1 MNISNSNLKIKFA
14 DVFLFTSLFPFV
26 SFNLTNLDTQPF
38 TFFVGTFGI
47 IFSLCRFQ
55 INKVFRISLILVLIA
70 LFVSSFSVEGV
81 DKFVIRGLY
90 NYLSI
95 FFYLFIFSYLYK
107 ENLINNKLIIFA
119 NYVYIFFAILQIYF
133 PWIIDIFVPSRV
145 GNTFFQGRGL
155 SSLTPE
161 PTHLAITLTLI
172 SFLLLIN
179 SGYKFGKNLFLH
191 ILNLVSI
198 FAIARS
204 TSILLIFAVSLILI
218 FLFTIGKALTY
229 KYLKVFFSVAV
240 LSSIGIAYSIIAKTR
255 IFRILK
261 TINIDD
267 FYTNILILFIND
279 KSISF
284 RIQHLLVPFLAF
296 FKDFGMPHAFNGLK
310 ESAESLSSEL
320 SAFQELTT
328 VTKFMS
334 FMGDWVYSLGLPG
347 IIAFLLIF
355 VPLFRNK
362 IVPNYL
368 LIIFLTLLTT
378 SVPVSMPLV
387 PAVVAGLYYKNEYQR
402 DNKIN
407 FESFEFSQNKNFM
420 NK

>member
-14 DVFLFTSLFPFV
+14 DVFLFTSLFPFI

-47 IFSLCRFQ
+47 IFSLCSFQ

-70 LFVSSFSVEGV
+70 LFISSFSVEGA
-81 DKFVIRGLY
+81 DRFVIRGLY

-107 ENLINNKLIIFA
+107 ENLINNKLVIFA
-119 NYVYIFFAILQIYF
+119 NYVYIFFAIVQIYF
-133 PWIIDIFVPSRV
+133 PSIIDFFVPSRV

-161 PTHLAITLTLI
+161 PTHFAVTLTLI

-179 SGYKFGKNLFLH
+179 SGYKFRKNLFLH
-191 ILNLVSI
+191 ILNLFSI
-198 FAIARS
+198 TAIARS
-204 TSILLIFAVSLILI
+204 TSILLIFAISLFLI
-218 FLFTIGKALTY
+218 FLFTIGKAFTY
-229 KYLKVFFSVAV
+229 KYLKVFLSVAV
-240 LSSIGIAYSIIAKTR
+240 LSSIGIAYSIIAQTR
-255 IFRILK
+255 IFRILN

-267 FYTNILILFIND
+267 FYSNIIILFMKD
-279 KSISF
+279 QSISS
-284 RIQHLLVPFLAF
+284 RIQHLLIPFLAF
-296 FKDFGMPHAFNGLK
+296 FRDFGMPHAFNGLK
-310 ESAESLSSEL
+310 ASAEFFSSEL
-320 SAFQELTT
+320 SAFQVLTNS
-328 VTKFMS
+328 TKFMS
-334 FMGDWVYSLGLPG
+334 YMGDWVYSLGFFG

-355 VPLFRNK
+355 APLFRNK

-368 LIIFLTLLTT
+368 LIILLMLLTT

-387 PAVVAGLYYKNEYQR
+387 PAVIAALYYKNEYQR
-402 DNKIN
+402 DNQKN
-407 FESFEFSQNKNFM
+407 FESFQFSQNKNVM